1 MAALRHLAAN
11 KWGRRIMTKSVSVYL
26 AGKIT
31 KSGWRSDIV
40 SPVDLGQSDWA
51 MDAMSDEIRPKWES
65 AVNALG
71 EGIHFAGPFFVG
83 CDHGCGH
90 STNAHGITGGCIVTY
105 AGRKETIRLC
115 TQALEESDVVFV
127 WLDAPDAYGTLVELG
142 YAKALGKRIIVA
154 HPPQTLIR
162 SGELDGDLNERDD
175 MWFAYSIADV
185 EIAAPSAK
193 EAWALALPML
203 ESPHSLLDA

>member
-1 MAALRHLAAN
+1 
-11 KWGRRIMTKSVSVYL
+11 MTKSVSVYL

-31 KSGWRSDIV
+31 KNGWRNDIV
-40 SPVDLGQSDWA
+40 SRVDIGQSDWA
-51 MDAMSDEIRPKWES
+51 MEAMSNEIGPKWET
-65 AVNALG
+65 AVDALG
-71 EGIHFAGPFFVG
+71 EGIHLTGPFFVG

-90 STNAHGITGGCIVTY
+90 SPQAHGITGGCIVTS
-105 AGRKETIRLC
+105 AGREETIRLC
-115 TQALEESDVVFV
+115 IQALEESDVVFV

-142 YAKALGKRIIVA
+142 YAKALGKRVIVA

-162 SGELDGDLNERDD
+162 SGELSGDLEERND

-193 EAWALALPML
+193 EAWAMALPML
-203 ESPHSLLDA
+203 ESPHVLLKA